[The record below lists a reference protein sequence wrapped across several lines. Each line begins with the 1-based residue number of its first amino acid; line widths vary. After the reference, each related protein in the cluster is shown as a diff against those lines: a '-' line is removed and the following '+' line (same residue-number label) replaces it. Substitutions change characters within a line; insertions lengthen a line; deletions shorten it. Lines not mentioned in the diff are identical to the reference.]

1 MGSRNVVAACILVTG
16 SVYQVFAYP
25 IDPDGLGREGGWS
38 SRDYINAAL
47 GVAAL
52 LSSVTTLLACVCCKR
67 ARGFKELSSV
77 SSRVEGSTTTINHGP
92 REEFTMFPPAGI
104 SQLSL
109 STTQVSHTHHS
120 RLLQMRPVSQK
131 FIRT

>member
-67 ARGFKELSSV
+67 ARGFKRSDSGLQVNLE
-77 SSRVEGSTTTINHGP
+77 
-92 REEFTMFPPAGI
+92 I
-104 SQLSL
+104 SLICSGG
-109 STTQVSHTHHS
+109 
-120 RLLQMRPVSQK
+120 
-131 FIRT
+131 